1 MMTLSRV
8 VSSFV
13 VSALLLSAATLAR
26 AQVMPDPKEIAGVP
40 LPVGDVAV
48 GTVTVRVIKGSL
60 ANNVP
65 GQAVELLVNGA
76 AQQQT
81 TGQSGRA
88 EFNGLAVGARVKAT
102 AVVGGERLESQEFAV
117 PSSGGIRVLLVA
129 TDPDVEKRAAE
140 DRQLAAGP
148 AQSGMV
154 VLGDQS
160 RLVVELGDR
169 ALNVFNILQIVNT
182 ARVPVEPRDPVVF
195 EAAPGGGTV
204 TILNG
209 SSPRATAEGTRV
221 KVAGPFAPGATLV
234 QFVYAIPYSGADL
247 TIEQRLPIA
256 LNQVIVMAQK
266 VGEMQL
272 GSPQLAQQR
281 EVAAQGDTYIVG
293 QGPGVAAG
301 NALRL
306 SFTGLPHASTWP
318 RTVALTLAVVILC
331 GGAWSGFRAGGAR
344 SPVSKREELEGRRDR
359 LFAELTA
366 IERQR
371 QSAAL
376 DSGRVPGNDRR
387 RALIS
392 ELESVYAALDS

>member
-1 MMTLSRV
+1 MTFRIAV
-8 VSSFV
+8 P
-13 VSALLLSAATLAR
+13 LAVCVAVAFLAVLGAH
-26 AQVMPDPKEIAGVP
+26 AQVMPDPREIAGVP

-65 GQAVELLVNGA
+65 GQPVELSVGGVSRRE
-76 AQQQT
+76 T
-81 TGQSGRA
+81 TGESGRA
-88 EFNGLAVGARVKAT
+88 EFSGLSVGARVKAM
-102 AVVGGERLESQEFAV
+102 AVVGSERLESQEFAV
-117 PSSGGIRVLLVA
+117 PSAGGIRVLLVA
-129 TDPDVEKRAAE
+129 TDPDAEKRAAE
-140 DRQLAAGP
+140 DRRLAAGP
-148 AQSGMV
+148 AQRGMV

-160 RLVVELGDR
+160 RFVVELGDA

-195 EAAPGGGTV
+195 EAARGGGTI

-209 SSPRATAEGTRV
+209 SSPRATVEGSRV
-221 KVAGPFAPGATLV
+221 KVAGPFAPGSTLV
-234 QFVYAIPYSGADL
+234 QFAYAVPYSGGDL

-266 VGEMQL
+266 VGDMRL
-272 GSPQLAQQR
+272 GSPQVAQQR
-281 EVAAQGDTYIVG
+281 EVAAQGDMYIVG

-306 SFTGLPHASTWP
+306 SFTGLPHSATWP
-318 RTVALTLAVVILC
+318 RNLALALAAVILC
-331 GGAWSGFRAGGAR
+331 GGAWSSVR
-344 SPVSKREELEGRRDR
+344 SGRTESVAPNREALESQRDR
-359 LFAELTA
+359 LFAELA
-366 IERQR
+366 SIERQR
-371 QSAAL
+371 LAAAS
-376 DSGRVPGNDRR
+376 DGSRAAVNDRR

>member
-1 MMTLSRV
+1 MKPRLATRSAVCLA
-8 VSSFV
+8 
-13 VSALLLSAATLAR
+13 SALLGVLSAQ

-65 GQAVELLVNGA
+65 GQPVELLVNGA
-76 AQQQT
+76 SHPQT

-88 EFNGLAVGARVKAT
+88 EFNGLAVGAGVKAT

-129 TDPDVEKRAAE
+129 TDPDAEKRAAE
-140 DRQLAAGP
+140 DRQLAAAP
-148 AQSGMV
+148 AQPGMV

-160 RLVVELGDR
+160 RLVIELGDR

-195 EAAPGGGTV
+195 AAASGAGTV

-221 KVAGPFAPGATLV
+221 KVPGPFAPGATLV
-234 QFVYAIPYSGADL
+234 QFAYAVPYSGADV

-266 VGEMQL
+266 VGEMRL

-306 SFTGLPHASTWP
+306 SFTGLPHAATWP

-331 GGAWSGFRAGGAR
+331 GGAWSGFRASGTR
-344 SPVSKREELEGRRDR
+344 SRVSKREELEGRRDR
-359 LFAELTA
+359 LFAELTS

-376 DSGRVPGNDRR
+376 DSGRLAADARR